1 MGMIE
6 DHIAYAEPEV
16 RPILERLR
24 ARIPSLDRR
33 VEEGVTSKQRFTYAI
48 GRQFAELKVQ
58 KKCVLV
64 RFFQSRTP
72 DPQKLVQHIS
82 HASKNRWPHDKEM
95 RLYDIQTVDYL
106 MPFLEA
112 SLRES
117 MRA

>member
-6 DHIAYAEPEV
+6 DHIAYAEPHV
-16 RPILERLR
+16 RPILDQLR
-24 ARIPSLDRR
+24 ARIPTLDRR
-33 VEEGVTSKQRFTYAI
+33 VKEGSTLEQRFTYAI
-48 GRQFAELKVQ
+48 NRQFAEVKVQ

-72 DPQKLVQHIS
+72 DPQKLVQHIG
-82 HASKNRWPHDKEM
+82 HANKNRWVHDKEM

>member
-6 DHIAYAEPEV
+6 DHIAYAEPHI
-16 RPILERLR
+16 RPVLEQLR
-24 ARIPSLDRR
+24 ERISSLDRR
-33 VEEGVTSKQRFTYAI
+33 VKEDPTSQQRFTYAI
-48 GRQFAELKVQ
+48 GRQFAEVKVF

-64 RFFQSRTP
+64 RFFQSPTP
-72 DPQKLVQHIS
+72 DPHKLVQHIS
-82 HASKNRWPHDKEM
+82 YANKHNWQHDKQM

-117 MRA
+117 LRA